1 MNLITAEKLA
11 IAAGVKTRAAR
22 RALQKFGPG
31 PSWVLT
37 DTQLHAVLNELR
49 AKNRFAFSR
58 VDPRH
63 AGRS

>member
-1 MNLITAEKLA
+1 MNLITPEKLA
-11 IAAGVKTRAAR
+11 AVANIPTRAAR

-31 PSWVLT
+31 PCLLT
-37 DTQLHAVLNELR
+37 DSQLRAVLAELH

-58 VDPRH
+58 IDPKH